1 MIWYARHTL
10 PTKKQ
15 GWFEFC
21 QSRCRRKVPCKAPAV
36 IPPSGGTPLYR
47 SPLQV
52 TQKSP
57 PPLVPSL
64 DMSYAAAPCAAGL
77 CVRLRRTTRYPCSQ
91 NPPLQAPADYGAILH
106 SRAGFAEE
114 SARGVYDRTRPE
126 RRQLQGALR
135 QSKIAP
141 CKQKKF
147 PASCYSILRS
157 DVRRFCVLQGAI

>member
-1 MIWYARHTL
+1 MIWYASHTL

-21 QSRCRRKVPCKAPAV
+21 QSRCRRKIPCKAAAV

-47 SPLQV
+47 SPIQV

-64 DMSYAAAPCAAGL
+64 DMAYAAAPCK
-77 CVRLRRTTRYPCSQ
+77 Q
-91 NPPLQAPADYGAILH
+91 NHPLQAPADYGAILH

-114 SARGVYDRTRPE
+114 SARGVYWRTRPE

-147 PASCYSILRS
+147 PASCCSILRS